1 MACLR
6 TAVTKMGIPLADAV
20 RAATMTPAKALGVED
35 ERGSIAPGKIA
46 DAVVLDGDLQV
57 KHVVLRGKLL
67 F

>member
-1 MACLR
+1 M
-6 TAVTKMGIPLADAV
+6 K
-20 RAATMTPAKALGVED
+20 PAKALGIED

-46 DAVVLDGDLQV
+46 DAVVLEGDLQV